1 MSDISM
7 ESPVYSRIRFNYQY
21 TEPEAGISQVCS
33 VTIEGDQ
40 AERYA
45 GIMEGFRQFLESMD
59 VITELQI
66 GGVQGSQSYTFQVV
80 DESSDDIDERHF
92 LPRHEQ
98 EKPNIVLDSTNIL
111 TGQKVDSCNFA
122 NSLLEGEGK

>member
-21 TEPEAGISQVCS
+21 TEPGDGISQDCS
-33 VTIEGDQ
+33 VTVKGEQ
-40 AERYA
+40 AECHA
-45 GIMEGFRQFLESMD
+45 GIMKGFRQFLESMG
-59 VITELQI
+59 VVTELEI
-66 GGVQGSQSYTFQVV
+66 DGGMGGWSYTFKVL
-80 DESSDDIDERHF
+80 DESSDDIDEGH
-92 LPRHEQ
+92 LLAHDEE
-98 EKPNIVLDSTNIL
+98 EKPDIVLNSTNIL